1 MAIKHYDHAGV
12 FMPLQLA
19 GTGGHSV
26 LTLTAVEALAA
37 VIAMLAAFVE
47 AAYRFAKQG
56 KLINLR
62 RGFFCDWSDL
72 VL

>member
-12 FMPLQLA
+12 SMPLQLA
-19 GTGGHSV
+19 GTRGHSV
-26 LTLTAVEALAA
+26 LTLTAEEALAA